1 MKDSAEEYVADVV
14 DGFNPRRLDILDDM
28 TGAVKVLGNMD
39 VVHSNVNADDC
50 GKCVNN
56 TVYVLIANADMM
68 TNCTA
73 LRPPR
78 KLQLR
83 DDQMKKLVAEKFG
96 KKELVCG
103 ERNQDSQRF
112 FKWCHH
118 QK

>member
-56 TVYVLIANADMM
+56 TVYMSSLYDD
-68 TNCTA
+68 
-73 LRPPR
+73 
-78 KLQLR
+78 KLYCPQTT
-83 DDQMKKLVAEKFG
+83 
-96 KKELVCG
+96 
-103 ERNQDSQRF
+103 
-112 FKWCHH
+112 
-118 QK
+118 

>member
-39 VVHSNVNADDC
+39 VVHSNVNAD
-50 GKCVNN
+50 
-56 TVYVLIANADMM
+56 MM

-103 ERNQDSQRF
+103 ERNHDSQRF
-112 FKWCHH
+112 CKWCHR

>member
-14 DGFNPRRLDILDDM
+14 DGFNPRRLDILHDM

-50 GKCVNN
+50 GKC
-56 TVYVLIANADMM
+56 MM

-83 DDQMKKLVAEKFG
+83 DDQMKKLVAEKFE
-96 KKELVCG
+96 KKELVCV
-103 ERNQDSQRF
+103 ERNHDSQRF
-112 FKWCHH
+112 CKWCHG

>member
-1 MKDSAEEYVADVV
+1 
-14 DGFNPRRLDILDDM
+14 M

-50 GKCVNN
+50 GKCVNS
-56 TVYVLIANADMM
+56 TVYVLIANADML

-78 KLQLR
+78 KLKLR

-103 ERNQDSQRF
+103 ERNHDSQRF
-112 FKWCHH
+112 CKWCHR